1 MSLGVGR
8 WSGWEK
14 GVSPAEGTTGAESQR
29 GDSFVGA
36 NDVPGLCWGPRD
48 TGMKKAKLHP
58 AMPRLLPLNVGSCAF
73 GAEPPHALALV
84 SAVPCWHVASDSRVF
99 Y

>member
-29 GDSFVGA
+29 GDSLVGA

-48 TGMKKAKLHP
+48 TGMKKAKL
-58 AMPRLLPLNVGSCAF
+58 LNVGPCAF

-84 SAVPCWHVASDSRVF
+84 SAVPCWHAASDSRVF
-99 Y
+99 H